1 MMSYK
6 SMIEDLK
13 NDSSNRLYLFYGEEQ
28 YLIEETLYRFKRKI
42 VDEQFE
48 AFNYQIFN
56 GEEFHID
63 AFVDACETL
72 PFMGQNRMIVVK
84 DLDWLSEKGKS
95 TATKEE
101 EEMMVNCLESLP
113 DTTYLFFVMSKE
125 VDHRRKIVKW
135 VQKYGKKV
143 EFAKLKGNEI
153 AQWIREKVGE
163 YGKTIEPQS
172 IAFFLDVTGYL
183 ENNSKMRLRDL
194 DNEIKKIVSYIGDK
208 ERIEKEDIDLITIR
222 STESNIFR
230 MLEYIGTNES
240 EKSLKIFDEMLLEGE
255 PIAKIGYMIIRQFR
269 FLYQVKLME
278 SLGYTPA
285 EISSKLNIQP
295 FQTRKYIQQAMNF
308 DSRTLRRALDYCLE
322 MDKNIKKG
330 YMDAR
335 LGMELLI
342 RQFAK

>member
-1 MMSYK
+1 
-6 SMIEDLK
+6 
-13 NDSSNRLYLFYGEEQ
+13 
-28 YLIEETLYRFKRKI
+28 
-42 VDEQFE
+42 
-48 AFNYQIFN
+48 
-56 GEEFHID
+56 
-63 AFVDACETL
+63 
-72 PFMGQNRMIVVK
+72 
-84 DLDWLSEKGKS
+84 
-95 TATKEE
+95 
-101 EEMMVNCLESLP
+101 
-113 DTTYLFFVMSKE
+113 
-125 VDHRRKIVKW
+125 
-135 VQKYGKKV
+135 
-143 EFAKLKGNEI
+143 
-153 AQWIREKVGE
+153 
-163 YGKTIEPQS
+163 
-172 IAFFLDVTGYL
+172 
-183 ENNSKMRLRDL
+183 
-194 DNEIKKIVSYIGDK
+194 
-208 ERIEKEDIDLITIR
+208 
-222 STESNIFR
+222 NIFR

>member
-1 MMSYK
+1 MSYK

-230 MLEYIGTNES
+230 ML
-240 EKSLKIFDEMLLEGE
+240 
-255 PIAKIGYMIIRQFR
+255 
-269 FLYQVKLME
+269 
-278 SLGYTPA
+278 
-285 EISSKLNIQP
+285 
-295 FQTRKYIQQAMNF
+295 
-308 DSRTLRRALDYCLE
+308 
-322 MDKNIKKG
+322 
-330 YMDAR
+330 
-335 LGMELLI
+335 
-342 RQFAK
+342 